1 MLYEIGRLFKMIKFR
16 IDELLE
22 QRGKS
27 AYWLA
32 NQIGMGHGNLWTYR
46 KSKSNT
52 INVQKLEAICKALE
66 CTPGDLLVIEDSKP
80 ESKKKSKSK
89 G

>member
-1 MLYEIGRLFKMIKFR
+1 MIRFR

-32 NQIGMGHGNLWTYR
+32 NEIEMGHGNLWTYR
-46 KSKSNT
+46 KGKTNT
-52 INVQKLEAICKALE
+52 INVQKLEAMCRALE
-66 CTPGDLLVIEDSKP
+66 CTPGDLLVLVDEKP
-80 ESKKKSKSK
+80 AGKKSKAK